1 MNSGELEKEIGRG
14 KGLLTEIVGE
24 TSAFL
29 ESFDVLEA
37 TEICDFD
44 RKRQRLLESLVRF
57 NSGLMRQ
64 LPEVKTGLP
73 PAMTKQLEEFR
84 IFKEEFVHKIM
95 ETDAAIIAR
104 ANQSLDNLQ
113 GELAAIGRGKLALR
127 GYTRKRGISPKCLD
141 KTG

>member
-14 KGLLTEIVGE
+14 KGLLTEMVGE
-24 TSAFL
+24 TSDFL
-29 ESFDVLEA
+29 ERFDALEA
-37 TEICDFD
+37 TEIRDFD
-44 RKRQRLLESLVRF
+44 RKRQRLLETLVRF
-57 NSGLMRQ
+57 HSGLMRQ
-64 LPEVKTGLP
+64 LSEVKTGLP
-73 PAMTKQLEEFR
+73 PVMTKQLEEFR
-84 IFKEEFVHKIM
+84 MFKEEFVHKIM

-104 ANQSLDNLQ
+104 ANQSLDSLQ